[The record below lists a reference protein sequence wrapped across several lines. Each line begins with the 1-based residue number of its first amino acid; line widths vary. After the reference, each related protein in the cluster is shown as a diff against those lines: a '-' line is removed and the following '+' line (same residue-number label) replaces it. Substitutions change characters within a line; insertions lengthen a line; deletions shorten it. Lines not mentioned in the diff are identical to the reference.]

1 MKHLFNID
9 ILYSINKKISISAV
23 GLVHQ
28 DHLSKYFRKIF
39 VNKGNIINSS
49 YTTNYNNFLL
59 NADILF
65 PKHVNLDFLDSK
77 FNYQQNVFINST
89 LPKIPF
95 HVIVNKQN
103 KKLIHDPNIIKINT
117 SCSDN
122 CGIIYKHLSLLEGK
136 NAIIN
141 RFSSLVEP
149 APISS
154 TPLFS
159 MELEAY
165 FHKNDS
171 DVMNS
176 TIKLIKSINKDNNYE
191 ISLLK

>member
-1 MKHLFNID
+1 M
-9 ILYSINKKISISAV
+9 NKKISISAV

-39 VNKGNIINSS
+39 VNNGNIINSS

-89 LPKIPF
+89 LPQIPF

-122 CGIIYKHLSLLEGK
+122 CGIIYKHLSFLHQFQDKEGQLLENK
-136 NAIIN
+136 QELN
-141 RFSSLVEP
+141 
-149 APISS
+149 
-154 TPLFS
+154 LFEND
-159 MELEAY
+159 MALLEQPPFYQA
-165 FHKNDS
+165 
-171 DVMNS
+171 
-176 TIKLIKSINKDNNYE
+176 
-191 ISLLK
+191 